1 MRGGCAMSP
10 SMTPLILTF
19 AAGLLLG
26 GGTVHGINGAQI
38 AALETAH
45 ANAQRTAAE
54 AAVRQLNAAQ
64 ARGDALTTEL
74 LTARAQADGLQD
86 QLNEALSKATTGR
99 PCLGAPA
106 LRLLDRAAGPRAVPA
121 PAGRP
126 AAADAADAATDTQ
139 VAQWAAGAYHQ
150 YAECS
155 RRLGALIQYHEAP

>member
-1 MRGGCAMSP
+1 MSP
-10 SMTPLILTF
+10 ATTVAAITF

-45 ANAQRTAAE
+45 ANAQRAAAQASVE
-54 AAVRQLNAAQ
+54 RLSAAQ
-64 ARGDALTTEL
+64 ARGDALTAEL
-74 LTARAQADGLQD
+74 IKARAEADTLQD
-86 QLNEALSKATTGR
+86 QLHDALSKATTGR

-106 LRLLDRAAGPRAVPA
+106 LRLLDRAAGPHAVPA

-155 RRLGALIQYHEAP
+155 RRLSALIQYHEAP